1 MYFICICYCVY
12 LIVCVC
18 ILELN
23 YDMFHAFRVACQS
36 CEYMDFCNTGSQSN
50 IYTFMLPGPTL
61 GFIDVYISCKCLFVF
76 SHLHV
81 SNYTMSSTFELK
93 SSSVQHSTRPPKLII
108 CIVQKNLLKHIMA
121 NSGDYT

>member
-1 MYFICICYCVY
+1 M
-12 LIVCVC
+12 LS
-18 ILELN
+18 ELPAKAAN
-23 YDMFHAFRVACQS
+23 IWTFVIR
-36 CEYMDFCNTGSQSN
+36 GSQSN
-50 IYTFMLPGPTL
+50 IDTFMLPGPTL

-121 NSGDYT
+121 NSADYTQMNNESETDQLFS